1 MTRDE
6 VALIY
11 ARVARI
17 TGRRVRMDEELVD
30 EWHRALRHTHVHDA
44 HKALDH
50 LVAEG
55 ESHITLPRLV
65 SAARAIDP
73 RPVATA
79 SPGMEGCPECQGT
92 GWSACAPEPDE
103 PGVHRYAPCRTC
115 LPEHPWNLR
124 NRRKR
129 A

>member
-6 VALIY
+6 VGLIY

-17 TGRRVRMDEELVD
+17 IGRRVRMDDDLLD

-50 LVAEG
+50 LVTEG

-65 SAARAIDP
+65 AAARALDP
-73 RPVATA
+73 RPVMTT
-79 SPGMEGCPECQGT
+79 SPGMDGCHECEGT
-92 GWSACAPEPDE
+92 GWSACAEDPEE
-103 PGVHRYAPCRTC
+103 PGVRRYAPCHTC
-115 LPEHPWNLR
+115 RPEHPH
-124 NRRKR
+124 NRRRWSR